1 MAAKYHNAFCIH
13 LLFAFSLGPLC
24 SVITL
29 VHYNGISATER
40 STSNSTQFVQQ
51 TNAINKQMLCKANE
65 DRWIQK
71 RTHVDIRIQTIVILI
86 VLLCWYPFCH
96 ISQQQPVQCMEKHHQ
111 LSACLF
117 VQRFAAKKQYNDVKA
132 VMITSLHFSFLF
144 GKVISLLCKSCFPN
158 ICLFPLLFCNETSLC
173 GTFREAG
180 LAGEWKYLQAFRPGW
195 QILWEHAYKSFTF

>member
-1 MAAKYHNAFCIH
+1 MYCRDFTCIYLRPLIIASQWESRGEAGGSTWEFKLLFQPHEMAAKYHNAFCIH

-132 VMITSLHFSFLF
+132 VMITCNIFPFL
-144 GKVISLLCKSCFPN
+144 
-158 ICLFPLLFCNETSLC
+158 E
-173 GTFREAG
+173 R
-180 LAGEWKYLQAFRPGW
+180 
-195 QILWEHAYKSFTF
+195 